1 MPIIVSLNKQSLQKA
16 SKKLKQFGK
25 NLKSN
30 IEIDIEKVTKKL
42 YDKIIENC
50 KDNNITIHDSNIY
63 WEYDKN
69 TNIGKVWTDDIV
81 IQFNEFGTGIM
92 GTQDSWAN
100 TFNYKV
106 NQSGK
111 GDEGWFFENKDHLY
125 KGITHGIESKH
136 MFYNAL
142 SEMQL
147 ELPKTISI
155 TIKRL
160 IGDMY

>member
-1 MPIIVSLNKQSLQKA
+1 MPMTVSLNKQSLQKA
-16 SKKLKQFGK
+16 SKKLKEFGK
-25 NLKSN
+25 NLKGS
-30 IEIDIEKVTKKL
+30 IEIDIEKATKKL

-50 KDNNITIHDSNIY
+50 KDNNITIHDSNIF

-69 TNIGKVWTDDIV
+69 TNTGKVWTDDIV
-81 IQFNEFGTGIM
+81 IQFNEFGTGIK

-100 TFNYKV
+100 SFDYKV

-111 GDEGWFFENKDHLY
+111 GEKGWYFKNNEHLY
-125 KGITHGIESKH
+125 NGITHGIVSKH

-142 SEMQL
+142 LEMQL